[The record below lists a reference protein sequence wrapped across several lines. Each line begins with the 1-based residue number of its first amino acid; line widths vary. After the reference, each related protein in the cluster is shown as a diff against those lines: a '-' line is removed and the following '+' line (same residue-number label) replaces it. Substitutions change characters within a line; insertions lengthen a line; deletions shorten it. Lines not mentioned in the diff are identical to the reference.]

1 LEALVKAIVESIKV
15 LEDLGVRSI
24 DAFLEIDEA
33 RGDHI
38 LEVKDGAQGLGRMKR
53 RRKGRGDRRSSGHGL
68 LALLGAA
75 AASEDGRFGRLAGSG
90 SYRQW
95 RLQKLRRRMLAST
108 IASACGG

>member
-1 LEALVKAIVESIKV
+1 
-15 LEDLGVRSI
+15 
-24 DAFLEIDEA
+24 
-33 RGDHI
+33 
-38 LEVKDGAQGLGRMKR
+38 MKR

-108 IASACGG
+108 IASACGGCSSTSRTSSLLHFWLLSVSDSQIQIVQT